1 MSPTTWTPT
10 AVSSEAIRFAGKAW
24 RVVEDQHRSSTIKLV
39 DTLAEHETLE
49 QILESGK
56 PPLPLIATHLHY
68 LLAGPFRYPPSPVGS
83 RFRGSAD
90 PGVFYAA
97 LTFRTAA
104 IELGY
109 WRWKFLCQS
118 SGLTRL
124 AAAPQTVFKADVK
137 AQRCINLMPAPF
149 NRDAVVW
156 EHPTDYS
163 GTQEFARV
171 ARSAAIEALVYQSVR
186 DTSPGECIALLGVTA
201 FGTTKPDNDTKTWH
215 LTVTQD
221 EVIWTHT
228 FKASFSVPTSGW
240 PRP

>member
-1 MSPTTWTPT
+1 M
-10 AVSSEAIRFAGKAW
+10 EG
-24 RVVEDQHRSSTIKLV
+24 
-39 DTLAEHETLE
+39 
-49 QILESGK
+49 GK
-56 PPLPLIATHLHY
+56 PPLPIIAAHLHY

-83 RFRGSAD
+83 RFRGSSD
-90 PGVFYAA
+90 PGVFYAT

-104 IELGY
+104 VELGY

-124 AAAPQTVFKADVK
+124 AAAPQTVFKAGVK
-137 AQRCINLMPAPF
+137 TERCLNLLLAPF

-171 ARSAAIEALVYQSVR
+171 ARSAAIEALLYRSVR
-186 DTSPGECIALLGVTA
+186 DTSPGECVALLGPAA
-201 FGTTKPDNDTKTWH
+201 FAASEPEHDTQTWH
-215 LTVTQD
+215 LTVTPG
-221 EVIWTHT
+221 EVIWTHK